1 MTTSNDKSI
10 AAVVHL
16 STLTQYFFPFGNY
29 IFPILI
35 WSFKKDKSEFVDYNG
50 KQALNFQ
57 LSMLLYTIFLA
68 IIAVP
73 TLMYSVFKNTTIDQF
88 DNGDFGIEQLTTGNI
103 TGILTV
109 GLTALF
115 IFVALKVTEFFLV
128 VYAAVKSS
136 NGEEFQYP
144 LTINFLK

>member
-1 MTTSNDKSI
+1 MTTSNEKSI
-10 AAVVHL
+10 AAVLHL

-57 LSMLLYTIFLA
+57 LSILLYTIVLA
-68 IIAVP
+68 IIAIP
-73 TLMYSVFKNTTIDQF
+73 TLLYTVLKNVTFDQF
-88 DNGDFGIEQLTTGNI
+88 ENGDFNIEQFSTGNI
-103 TGILTV
+103 TGIVVV

-115 IFVALKVTEFFLV
+115 VFGALKIAEFFLV
-128 VYAAVKSS
+128 IYAATKSS

-144 LTINFLK
+144 LAINFLK

>member
-128 VYAAVKSS
+128 IYAAVKSS

-144 LTINFLK
+144 LTISFLK